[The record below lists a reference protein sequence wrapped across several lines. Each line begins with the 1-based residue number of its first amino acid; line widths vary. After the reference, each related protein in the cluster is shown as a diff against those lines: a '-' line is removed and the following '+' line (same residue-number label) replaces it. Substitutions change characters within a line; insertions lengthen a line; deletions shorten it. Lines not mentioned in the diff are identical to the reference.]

1 MQEFLRVVLFYVV
14 ALATVGSAVGVALS
28 RDIVRAAFFLLSTLL
43 ATAGLFFL
51 ADAMFLGVIQI
62 LVYAGGTMVL
72 IVFGVMLT
80 SPRLQPLLTIRP
92 MERTFALA
100 VCFSLLAVLIWG
112 TFHLHTRQLA
122 RPRSLG
128 VSPKDQSARITIGDE
143 NPPATPP
150 PSKQDDLGGTML
162 LASALVGLRLDD
174 REDLGPAVRH
184 GIIPYVLVFEIV
196 SFHLLVALIA
206 AAYLA
211 RPRRPTTAIGQGK
224 LHLHSPSQMETPNS

>member
-1 MQEFLRVVLFYVV
+1 MHELLRVILFYVV
-14 ALATVGSAVGVALS
+14 ALATVGSAVGVAVS

-43 ATAGLFFL
+43 TTAGLFFL
-51 ADAMFLGVIQI
+51 ADAMLLAVIQI

-100 VCFSLLAVLIWG
+100 VCLSLLAVLIWG
-112 TFHLHTRQLA
+112 MFHLHPGQPTRSTPFAALPEGESA
-122 RPRSLG
+122 KIT
-128 VSPKDQSARITIGDE
+128 VVDQNR
-143 NPPATPP
+143 PATPA
-150 PSKQDDLGGTML
+150 SKQDSHSGMML
-162 LASALVGLRLDD
+162 LASALVGLRLDAP
-174 REDLGPAVRH
+174 EDLKPGVRRV
-184 GIIPYVLVFEIV
+184 ITPYVLVFEIV

-211 RPRRPTTAIGQGK
+211 RPRRPTTAIAQGNP
-224 LHLHSPSQMETPNS
+224 HLESPSHVETPKF